1 MPCHKDKPFVAL
13 IDVQHQQS
21 AQSSNKNGYCKNKF
35 SIIEMKDPSTSC
47 SESSKRQYLTTSIP
61 DSSLNNKPTK
71 KDLFEIQSISHSRSN
86 TYSSFFV
93 GSRVVSN
100 PSLHLVNRVDPLFF
114 LLSYFEPECNQS
126 QKWQPWN
133 QLCESK
139 NIHSTI
145 QHIIKNDKSQ
155 LRHFFHIND
164 SLALSDDE
172 GNSNDNFILYKF
184 QSDKVLTWLK
194 TKVHNVESTIQK
206 QCKAR
211 RQYELSLKEKE
222 QQQDMNSGAFSATF
236 VLSSNND
243 SESKSDYPT
252 HDDSA
257 KDEERT
263 KSINNIDNPPVAE
276 SKESTHTIKLTTNE
290 EKQIIKSSIQIVCE
304 YISPLWQ
311 AKLLELL
318 KMNTVEILVSPKSSK
333 SRKDANDASPRND
346 NNSSHSVST
355 PTLKTSSPLFQEKQ
369 LTESE
374 KLLLY
379 TMGSGGEGGSSTT
392 INQKSDS
399 KDNKRKH
406 QEAKSVGLKKLQKVN
421 TKGMKSLSSFF
432 GPKKTKK

>member
-1 MPCHKDKPFVAL
+1 MPCYKDKPFVAL

-21 AQSSNKNGYCKNKF
+21 AQSSNKNGYC
-35 SIIEMKDPSTSC
+35 IIEMKDPSISC
-47 SESSKRQYLTTSIP
+47 SEASKRQYLTTSIP
-61 DSSLNNKPTK
+61 DSSLNSKRPK
-71 KDLFEIQSISHSRSN
+71 KDLYEIQSISHSRSN
-86 TYSSFFV
+86 TYSSFFI

-126 QKWQPWN
+126 QKWQPLN

-139 NIHSTI
+139 NIHSAI

-164 SLALSDDE
+164 SLTLSDDE
-172 GNSNDNFILYKF
+172 GNSNDDLILYKF

-194 TKVHNVESTIQK
+194 AKVDNVESTIQK
-206 QCKAR
+206 QFKSR
-211 RQYELSLKEKE
+211 RHYELSLKEKE
-222 QQQDMNSGAFSATF
+222 QQQDVNSGAFSSTF
-236 VLSSNND
+236 VLSNND
-243 SESKSDYPT
+243 SESKSDYPI

-257 KDEERT
+257 NDDERT
-263 KSINNIDNPPVAE
+263 KSTNNIDNPPVTK
-276 SKESTHTIKLTTNE
+276 SKEFTRTIKLTTNE

-311 AKLLELL
+311 AKLLEFL

-333 SRKDANDASPRND
+333 STKDPRNS
-346 NNSSHSVST
+346 NNPSHSVST
-355 PTLKTSSPLFQEKQ
+355 PTLSTSSPLLQERQ

-379 TMGSGGEGGSSTT
+379 TMGSGSSATS
-392 INQKSDS
+392 NQKGDS

-406 QEAKSVGLKKLQKVN
+406 QEAKTVGLKKLQKVN